1 MGDGPRL
8 AIAIALLFAAGV
20 AFFFAF
26 HPYGVD
32 GGSINSADSALG
44 WLMQE
49 FQATAGDTSA
59 VPEGQPGAVGGTGQP
74 SIDVNQPGAIP
85 GVTPSVQPGVTAPGF
100 GGGEIPGVNAQP
112 TGPSV

>member
-1 MGDGPRL
+1 MGNGARL
-8 AIAIALLFAAGV
+8 AIAIAFIFAAGV

-32 GGSINSADSALG
+32 GGSINNADSALG

-59 VPEGQPGAVGGTGQP
+59 VPLGNSGADIGP

-85 GVTPSVQPGVTAPGF
+85 GVTPPIEPGVTAPGF
-100 GGGEIPGVNAQP
+100 TGSGGTIPGVNAQP
-112 TGPSV
+112 TGPSS